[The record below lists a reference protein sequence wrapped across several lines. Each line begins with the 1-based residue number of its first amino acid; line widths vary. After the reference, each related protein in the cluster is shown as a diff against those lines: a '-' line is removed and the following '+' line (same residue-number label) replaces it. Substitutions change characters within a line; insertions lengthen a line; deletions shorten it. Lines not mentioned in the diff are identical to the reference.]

1 MNASHLSLR
10 LQTVADFVQPGARLA
25 DIGSDH
31 AYLPVHL
38 AKQGLLTKAVAGE
51 VVRGP
56 YENAVSEIKKEG
68 LENVIMARLA
78 NGLAAIKSD
87 DQIDTITIAGMGG
100 TLITQILDAGVDRL
114 RHEERLILQ
123 PNVGEDNVRQWL
135 QNHDYGII
143 AERILAED
151 GHIYEIIVSDPV
163 DTPTTFNPTQLKFG
177 PFLLQEKSPVL
188 QDKWRKEQAR
198 LDDVIATMQHAQQAP
213 QAKIDAFIA
222 QRNQIQE
229 VILNE
234 G

>member
-1 MNASHLSLR
+1 M
-10 LQTVADFVQPGARLA
+10 
-25 DIGSDH
+25 
-31 AYLPVHL
+31 
-38 AKQGLLTKAVAGE
+38 
-51 VVRGP
+51 
-56 YENAVSEIKKEG
+56 
-68 LENVIMARLA
+68 
-78 NGLAAIKSD
+78 AAIKPE

-151 GHIYEIIVSDPV
+151 GHIYEIIVADPV

>member
-1 MNASHLSLR
+1 MVTEPR
-10 LQTVADFVQPGARLA
+10 
-25 DIGSDH
+25 
-31 AYLPVHL
+31 
-38 AKQGLLTKAVAGE
+38 
-51 VVRGP
+51 
-56 YENAVSEIKKEG
+56 
-68 LENVIMARLA
+68 
-78 NGLAAIKSD
+78 
-87 DQIDTITIAGMGG
+87 
-100 TLITQILDAGVDRL
+100 
-114 RHEERLILQ
+114 
-123 PNVGEDNVRQWL
+123 
-135 QNHDYGII
+135 YGII

-151 GHIYEIIVSDPV
+151 GHIYEIIVADPV